1 MLEPVSVGLKFA
13 FLVVLYLFL
22 MWVAWSALRDL
33 RRGRGQAADPE
44 HDRPSGPPVDATGM
58 YSAAEPLL
66 DAGLDS
72 EPRLLVKR
80 VPGQASGMAY
90 GISDRGLT
98 LGRGDVE
105 VRLNDP
111 FASSHHARISRQGHV
126 VVIEDL
132 GSTNGTYLNDELLT
146 GPQPL
151 HDGDRIRIGDC
162 EFAFVQ

>member
-13 FLVVLYLFL
+13 FLGVLYLFL

-33 RRGRGQAADPE
+33 RRGRSGRVDA
-44 HDRPSGPPVDATGM
+44 DRPEPPVDATGV

-66 DAGLDS
+66 DPALDS
-72 EPRLLVKR
+72 EPRLMVER
-80 VPGQASGMAY
+80 VPGLETGAAY
-90 GISDRGLT
+90 EIGARGLT

-105 VRLNDP
+105 IHLEDP
-111 FASSHHARISRQGHV
+111 FASSRHARISRQGHV

-132 GSTNGTYLNDELLT
+132 GSTNGTYLNGELLS

-151 HDGDRIRIGDC
+151 HNGDRIQIGDC
-162 EFAFVQ
+162 EFAYLQ